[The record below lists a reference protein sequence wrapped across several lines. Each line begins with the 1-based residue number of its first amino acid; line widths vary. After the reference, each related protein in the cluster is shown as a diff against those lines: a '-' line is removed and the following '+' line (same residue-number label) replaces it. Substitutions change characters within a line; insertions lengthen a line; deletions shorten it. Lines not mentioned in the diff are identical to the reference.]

1 MWLIVKI
8 GDMRERERERNISW
22 KKRKEKKGKTFI
34 LYIQFDNL

>member
-8 GDMRERERERNISW
+8 GDMRERERDLSW